1 MTDSSTQFSPMQLLK
16 RRIYAM
22 RNGIVADTLRRN
34 GCPHQFIFGLNL
46 PQLAEIAAEQPH
58 TLQLAERLW
67 ADSNSRESMLL
78 APMLYPVDQLTPQ
91 RAAAMARE
99 VRWSEDADIL
109 CHRLLRHAPFA
120 ADLAAD
126 LVSDTN
132 RLTRYTGLRLLLNLL
147 NQPSIIN
154 HPSPTDAPLF
164 AAATKSLAQEQQRP
178 DPLTSL
184 LSLLQD
190 QLTFLSEK

>member
-1 MTDSSTQFSPMQLLK
+1 MGVAKKNCMIPIPAGNTYNKKEVDSISTQKKPSPEQAK
-16 RRIYAM
+16 KE
-22 RNGIVADTLRRN
+22 
-34 GCPHQFIFGLNL
+34 
-46 PQLAEIAAEQPH
+46 LAEQ
-58 TLQLAERLW
+58 LW

-109 CHRLLRHAPFA
+109 CHRLLRHTPFVV
-120 ADLAAD
+120 DLASD

-154 HPSPTDAPLF
+154 HPTPTSTPLF
-164 AAATKSLAQEQQRP
+164 AAATAALTQEQQRP

-184 LSLLQD
+184 LTLLQD